1 MKSIQYILIVLCLVP
16 IILIRYGSKTSGRA
30 SYRVGFVIFICL
42 FLISVAYP
50 NLTTRVANAI
60 GVGRG
65 TDLIVYM
72 TTFALIC
79 FSLILIIKFERLQ
92 REITQLVRR
101 IALEKVQKP
110 DNEL

>member
-1 MKSIQYILIVLCLVP
+1 MKPIQYILIVSCLIP
-16 IILIRYGSKTSGRA
+16 ALLLRYGGKTSGRA
-30 SYRVGFVIFICL
+30 SYRVGFILFICL
-42 FLISVAYP
+42 FLIAVALP
-50 NLTTRVANAI
+50 NLTTRAANAI

-65 TDLIVYM
+65 TDLVVYM

-79 FSLILIIKFERLQ
+79 FSLVLIIKFERLQ

-101 IALEKVQKP
+101 IALEKVRKS